1 MPLILLTA
9 LTSSVTAQTSNN
21 GKITVPVLNQQNV
34 ALENV
39 TVELRRSKDSVLVKT
54 AITDKAGI
62 ALFEKLKPGSYVI
75 KASMVN
81 YAPQYSSV
89 INLSGEQND
98 IKAPAILLQQ
108 RSGELKEVTVSTRK
122 PFIQKLT
129 DRIVVNVENS
139 IVSAGAS
146 AMDVLKRD

>member
-1 MPLILLTA
+1 MKFLMPLILLTA

-108 RSGELKEVTVSTRK
+108 RSGELKE
-122 PFIQKLT
+122 
-129 DRIVVNVENS
+129 
-139 IVSAGAS
+139 
-146 AMDVLKRD
+146 